1 MSGPRI
7 AAILLAAAAA
17 VAAAGPP
24 DPPVPAAS
32 LPFSRRV
39 WVTADGLPED
49 FAQALAQTPDGYL
62 WIGSS
67 GGLVRFDGV
76 RFTVFD
82 ADNEPAIRDDS
93 VYCLLVA
100 HDGALWGGTEGGGL
114 FRVSAGKFRGFGPAE
129 GLTNGF
135 VRVIFEDRSRNLW
148 VGTDDGLFRMEGD
161 HLSRVD
167 QRDGVPHVAVHSIW
181 QDADGRILVGGSGL
195 LVLSGR
201 DCEYYTSPESLADN
215 SIRTIRQTR
224 DGAIWIGT
232 ITGLRRL
239 PHGLAG
245 NPFAVPKLI
254 RDANVDFLMES
265 RRRGVLW
272 IGTYGKGLIRYEN
285 GRMDRFAA
293 PAWLPHDNVLAI
305 FEDAEDNVWVG
316 TQGGMERLSPSDAET
331 ITTLDYAPQSI
342 NTVYQDPRGPL
353 YVAVLNGQ
361 LFRVAG
367 HGLVPVALPAALAGI
382 PVRNAFR
389 DSRGALWIGTDGQG
403 AFRLNGSAVSRY
415 TMSNGLVNDFI
426 RAFLEDGEGNLWIGT
441 DGGLSRFHDGAF
453 QNFDARNGLAYGS
466 VRALACDGDGSIL
479 VATDGGLSR
488 FRAGAF
494 QPDLVLDRLRGEKI
508 WSIFPDGRGGL
519 WIGSHGAGLFLA
531 KNGELAHWTTA
542 NGLPTNTIHFI
553 AAASD
558 GRLWMS
564 GPGGVIS
571 AASGDLER
579 MADAGTGTLAL
590 RVYGAAD
597 GLATTQMNGGV
608 QPAGAVSRDG
618 VFWFPSTRGVVSIRP
633 QPAVPQP
640 APPVLIEGAL
650 ADDRPVPFERDIQL
664 RPGSGKLEIRYTAI
678 RLRAPE
684 LTRFKYWL
692 ENFEK
697 DWTDAG
703 QRRVAYY
710 TNVPPGTYRFHVVAY
725 GLNDPTHA
733 SERILEVRWEPHFY
747 ETGWFAGLIA
757 IAVGGACWGAY
768 RLHVRNIRKRFAA
781 VLEERN
787 RLAREM
793 HDTLIQGC
801 VGVSALL
808 EAASSAQS
816 VSPDIATELLDR
828 ARQEVRTTV
837 DEARAAVWDLRRS
850 AGEWSD
856 LGSEV
861 SRLGNRVS
869 METGI
874 PVSVTVSGTP
884 VAVAEDA
891 GRSMVM
897 LIREALHNA
906 VRHAAPTQLSVA
918 VGFSVQEL
926 SIEVYDNG
934 RGFESDTA
942 GGAEGHYGLLGMRER
957 VSRLGGDLELESAL
971 GHGTRVRLHVPLKR
985 GAIAVRSRAG
995 AVGEQS

>member
-1 MSGPRI
+1 MSGPWI
-7 AAILLAAAAA
+7 TAVLLASGAI
-17 VAAAGPP
+17 AAAGPS
-24 DPPVPAAS
+24 DPSVPSAS

-39 WVTADGLPED
+39 WVSADGLPED

-76 RFTVFD
+76 RFTVFN
-82 ADNEPAIRDDS
+82 AGNEPAIRDDS
-93 VYCLLVA
+93 VYCLLVS

-114 FRVSAGKFRGFGPAE
+114 FRVSAGKFRRFGAAE

-135 VRVIFEDRSRNLW
+135 VRVIFEDHSRNLW
-148 VGTDDGLFRMEGD
+148 VGTDDGLFRLEGER
-161 HLSRVD
+161 LTRVD

-181 QDADGRILVGGSGL
+181 QDQDGRILVGGSGL
-195 LVLSGR
+195 LVLSSGR
-201 DCEYYTSPESLADN
+201 GYEYYTSPESLADN

-232 ITGLRRL
+232 IAGLRRL

-245 NPFAVPKLI
+245 NPFAAPKLI
-254 RDANVDFLMES
+254 GDANVDFLLES
-265 RRRGVLW
+265 RRGALW

-285 GRMDRFAA
+285 GRMERFAA

-331 ITTLDYAPQSI
+331 IAMPDHAPQSI

-353 YVAVLNGQ
+353 YVAVLSGR

-367 HGLVPVALPAALAGI
+367 HGLLPAALPPALADI
-382 PVRNAFR
+382 PVRNVFR
-389 DSRGALWIGTDGQG
+389 DRRGALWIGTDGQG
-403 AFRLNGSAVSRY
+403 AFRLDGTTVARY
-415 TMSNGLVNDFI
+415 RMSGGLVNDFI
-426 RAFLEDGEGNLWIGT
+426 RAFLEDREGNLWIGT
-441 DGGLSRFHDGAF
+441 DGGLSRLHGSGF

-466 VRALACDGDGSIL
+466 VRALASDRDGSIL

-494 QPDLVLDRLRGEKI
+494 QPDPLLDRLRGEKI
-508 WSIFPDGRGGL
+508 WSLFPDSRGGL

-531 KNGELAHWTTA
+531 KNGKLAHWTTA

-553 AAASD
+553 AGAPD

-564 GPGGVIS
+564 GPGGVFS
-571 AASGDLER
+571 AAPGDLER
-579 MADAGTGTLAL
+579 IADTGAGTLAVRL
-590 RVYGAAD
+590 YGAAD

-618 VFWFPSTRGVVSIRP
+618 TFWFPSTKGVVSIRP
-633 QPAVPQP
+633 QPAVPQA
-640 APPVLIEGAL
+640 APPVLIEEAL
-650 ADDRPVPFERDIQL
+650 ADDRPVPFEHDIQL

-692 ENFEK
+692 ENFEE

-733 SERILEVRWEPHFY
+733 SERILEVRWAPHFY
-747 ETGWFAGLIA
+747 QTGWFAGLIA
-757 IAVGGACWGAY
+757 LAAGGACWGAY
-768 RLHVRNIRKRFAA
+768 RLHVRNIRQRFAA

-808 EAASSAQS
+808 EAASSAQAI
-816 VSPDIATELLDR
+816 SPDIATELLDR

-837 DEARAAVWDLRRS
+837 DEARAAVWDLRQN

-856 LGSEV
+856 LGAEI

-869 METGI
+869 IETGI
-874 PVSVTVSGTP
+874 PVRVTVSGTP

-897 LIREALHNA
+897 LIREALYNA
-906 VRHAAPTQLSVA
+906 VRHAEPTELSVT
-918 VGFSVQEL
+918 VGFSGQEL

-934 RGFESDTA
+934 RGFESDAA
-942 GGAEGHYGLLGMRER
+942 GGADGHYGLLGMRER
-957 VSRLGGDLELESAL
+957 VSRLGGGLELESAL
-971 GHGTRVRLHVPLKR
+971 GHGTRVRLRVPLKR
-985 GAIAVRSRAG
+985 GAIAARRAG
-995 AVGEQS
+995 ASGEQS